1 MKTVFNAY
9 ISAQGGVIGEV
20 VLFRALAHALSQKYK
35 TLYLEETHQRYVEF
49 NSIAISAPI
58 QREISDIWIISFSRK
73 TNEARMTFLQAKFD
87 KKPKTSRIF
96 KFSGEYFQYELLSDR
111 PLIKDVS
118 TNTNLFP
125 DDVLSYTTFDSVG
138 TFGVFY
144 YDSNGDFDLAYCI
157 ASFLQCT
164 SKAKIKK
171 QTTKILKFPP
181 FSCLHYPCFRYINE
195 LICTTDMDTFEFYLT
210 SMLIGAP
217 IHQNLKVIIMLQRI
231 FATIS
236 DPIASNFI
244 QLLHRL
250 APDLTNGTSADSE
263 NLQNAPFLQLFTP
276 RILLIDVD
284 GIAQ

>member
-1 MKTVFNAY
+1 MKTDFNAY
-9 ISAQGGVIGEV
+9 VSAHGSVIGEV

-49 NSIAISAPI
+49 NSTAISASI
-58 QREISDIWIISFSRK
+58 QREISDLWIISFSRK
-73 TNEARMTFLQAKFD
+73 KSEARMTFLQAKFD

-118 TNTNLFP
+118 ANTNLFP
-125 DDVLSYTTFDSVG
+125 DDVLSYTNFDSVG

-144 YDSNGDFDLAYCI
+144 YDSNGNFDFAYCI

-164 SKAKIKK
+164 SKAKVKK
-171 QTTKILKFPP
+171 QTTRTLKFPP
-181 FSCLHYPCFRYINE
+181 FSYRCFPWPRYLNE

-217 IHQNLKVIIMLQRI
+217 FHQNHKITIMLQRI
-231 FATIS
+231 FAATS
-236 DPIASNFI
+236 NPIVSNFI
-244 QLLHRL
+244 QLLQRL
-250 APDLTNGTSADSE
+250 APDSTNTKSVDSQDFQNGTFF
-263 NLQNAPFLQLFTP
+263 PVVTP